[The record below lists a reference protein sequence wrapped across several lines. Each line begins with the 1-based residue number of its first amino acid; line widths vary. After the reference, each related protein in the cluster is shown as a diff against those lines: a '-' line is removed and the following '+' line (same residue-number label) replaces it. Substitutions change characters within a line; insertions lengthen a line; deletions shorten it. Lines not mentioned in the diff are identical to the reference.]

1 MTAGPPAEAEAG
13 AEAGGGAAEAGP
25 SPYVEAGGLR
35 LVRPYMYTF
44 RANVKRRWAG
54 RSLRELFA
62 EEFPAVVSP
71 RRRIPCCTLLYL
83 AGAVSGRGG

>member
-62 EEFPAVVSP
+62 EEFPAVVSARRRGP
-71 RRRIPCCTLLYL
+71 RRPC
-83 AGAVSGRGG
+83 R